1 MSAGKILIA
10 LLCLAQT
17 LTGAALRGRLERT
30 IPNRGRVPASG
41 ITVTLASKQR
51 GRIATSVTQQEGMYY
66 LNAPAGTYNLE
77 VWVRGTA
84 GPPLVYSIQIKEPY
98 TDIPAIVL
106 P

>member
-1 MSAGKILIA
+1 MNRRKILFA
-10 LLCLAQT
+10 LLCLTPT
-17 LTGAALRGRLERT
+17 LTGAALRGRLERM

-41 ITVTLASKQR
+41 ITVTLANKQR

-66 LNAPAGTYNLE
+66 LNAPAGAYSLE
-77 VWVRGTA
+77 VWVRGTG
-84 GPPLVYSIQIKEPY
+84 GPPLVYSVQVREPY